1 MVIKMKEGNHLLIR
15 IAVAL
20 FIVLCVA
27 TIIDLQLR
35 INKLD
40 DQKEALEKEIFTA
53 EEQLAELQYKL
64 ALPYDNDYAARVARK
79 QLGYHYPD
87 EVLFIN
93 DLYEE

>member
-1 MVIKMKEGNHLLIR
+1 MKEGNHLLVR

-20 FIVLCVA
+20 FIVLCIA

-40 DQKEALEKEIFTA
+40 DQKDELEREIFDT
-53 EEQLAELQYKL
+53 EEQLAELRYKL
-64 ALPYDNDYAARVARK
+64 NLPYDDDYAARVARK

-87 EVLFIN
+87 EILFIN
-93 DLYEE
+93 DLYED